1 MDKASRKITKNR
13 TSCPVGEPGQEG
25 YTETTK
31 DIFAIGKCY
40 GRSTATCFDFPEET
54 FQQILLNNPLM
65 TKTPENVKKEGA

>member
-31 DIFAIGKCY
+31 DILIHRIDSRF
-40 GRSTATCFDFPEET
+40 TATCFDFPEET

-65 TKTPENVKKEGA
+65 TK